1 MLLDDI
7 NAVVSALPARL
18 QEKNGKYSFQF
29 VIAERKV
36 FLSTKKLIYNAAFRI
51 DEISGEVR
59 FTEMLKESGAGVYAG
74 DSNVGISPGMG
85 FKVETYT
92 IGGKQREGNIA
103 EQSVLFGKKYNY
115 SFDYS
120 RVRREIEAA
129 AAKAGY
135 AFKYQITSIGL

>member
-7 NAVVSALPARL
+7 NAVVSVLPAVLR
-18 QEKNGKYSFQF
+18 EKNGKYSFEF
-29 VIAERKV
+29 IVAKRKA
-36 FLSTKKLIYNAAFRI
+36 FLSTKKLIYRASFRI
-51 DEISGEVR
+51 DEASREVR
-59 FTEMLKESGAGVYAG
+59 FTEMLKETDAGVYSG
-74 DSNVGISPGMG
+74 DSDVSISPGMG

-103 EQSVLFGKKYNY
+103 EQSALFGKKYNY

-120 RVRREIEAA
+120 RVRREIEAT

-135 AFKYQITSIGL
+135 AFKYQITSIRL

>member
-7 NAVVSALPARL
+7 NAVVSALPAML
-18 QEKNGKYSFQF
+18 QEKNGKYSFEF
-29 VIAERKV
+29 IIAERKA
-36 FLSTKKLIYNAAFRI
+36 FLSSKKLIYRASFRI
-51 DEISGEVR
+51 DEAQKELR
-59 FTEMLKESGAGVYAG
+59 FTEMLKESGVGVSSG
-74 DSNVGISPGMG
+74 TSDVQISPGMG

-103 EQSVLFGKKYNY
+103 EQSALFGKKYSY

-120 RVRREIEAA
+120 KIRKDIEAA

-135 AFKYQITSIGL
+135 GFKYQITSIGL